1 MIFEFRKD
9 TKIYVAGHKGLIGSA
24 FIRYFV
30 KNGYTNLLTKERSN
44 LDLFS
49 KEETQSFFKK
59 NQPDIVILAAGK
71 TGGIKA
77 NRDFP
82 ADFINENLA
91 IQQNVISAA
100 HENKVKKLLFFGSSC
115 MYPKNLNQLMSENQL
130 GKGQLESTSIAYA
143 TAKLAGVE
151 MCQSYNRQ
159 YNKTSFISVIPNSAY
174 GPNDNF
180 DLDSS
185 HVLSALISRIHQAK
199 VYNMPSVSLWG
210 SGSPRREF
218 IYVDDIV
225 SACTKIIK
233 SELSYSQLP
242 INIGVGQD
250 ISIKQLAEKIK
261 KITGYNGFIEWDL
274 TKPDGAPR
282 KLLDNSRINSIG
294 WDSKIEI
301 DKGLELTYQWFLK
314 NKA

>member
-1 MIFEFRKD
+1 MDFELRKD

-30 KNGYTNLLTKERSN
+30 ENGYTNLLTKERSSV
-44 LDLFS
+44 DLFS

-59 NQPDIVILAAGK
+59 NQPEIVILAAGK
-71 TGGIKA
+71 TGGINA
-77 NRDFP
+77 NRDYP

-91 IQQNVISAA
+91 IQQNVLSAA
-100 HENKVKKLLFFGSSC
+100 HEYKVKKLLFFGSSC
-115 MYPKNLNQLMSENQL
+115 MYPKNSNQPMSENQL
-130 GKGQLESTSIAYA
+130 GQGQLESTSIAYA

-151 MCQSYNRQ
+151 MCQSFNRQ
-159 YNKTSFISVIPNSAY
+159 YNMTSFISVIPNSAY

-180 DLDSS
+180 DIENS
-185 HVLSALISRIHQAK
+185 HVLAALISRIHKAK
-199 VYNMPSVSLWG
+199 VFNRPSVFLWG

-218 IYVDDIV
+218 VYVDDIV
-225 SACTKIIK
+225 SACIKIIK
-233 SELSYSQLP
+233 SELSYDQFP

-250 ISIKQLAEKIK
+250 ISIKQLSEKIK
-261 KITGYNGFIEWDL
+261 QITGYNGSIEWDL

-282 KLLDNSRINSIG
+282 KLLDNSRIISIG

-301 DKGLELTYQWFLK
+301 DKGLDLTYQWFLK